1 MQTPIETPFNK
12 DTTAEEAL
20 GSIDLTGKLAVIT
33 GGSTG
38 IGKETA
44 RVLAKAGADIFI
56 GARDVEK
63 LETARNELAANAPG
77 KIYSA
82 RLDLMEPASANEFAD
97 AVLEL
102 NRPIDLLINN
112 AGVMATPL
120 KRNSLGM
127 EMQYATNYVGHAII
141 TSRLAP
147 ALVKAGESR
156 LVSLSSLGHQFSPPV
171 LDDLNFNQREYD
183 KFASYGQSKTGNILL
198 AVKVA
203 KELGDKGVTALAVHP
218 GMIETELTRY
228 MSQEELEA
236 ATVKTIE
243 GSGQDIPIKTI
254 PQGAATTVWAATAP
268 EFKGKG
274 PLYLEDCRVARIVE
288 EPNMTDGVLPY
299 ALDEE
304 LAEALWQKTEELL
317 GQSLPF

>member
-12 DTTAEEAL
+12 ATTAEEVL

-44 RVLAKAGADIFI
+44 RVLAKAGADIYI

-63 LETARNELAANAPG
+63 LETARNELAANASG

-102 NRPIDLLINN
+102 DRPIDLLINN
-112 AGVMATPL
+112 AGVMATPFQ
-120 KRNSLGM
+120 RNSLGM

-141 TSRLAP
+141 TSRLAA
-147 ALVKAGESR
+147 ALVQAGESR
-156 LVSLSSLGHQFSPPV
+156 LVSLASLGHQFSPPV
-171 LDDLNFNQREYD
+171 LEDLNFDQREYD
-183 KFASYGQSKTGNILL
+183 KFVSYGQSKTGNILL

-203 KELGDKGVTALAVHP
+203 KELGGKGVTALAVHP

-228 MSQEELEA
+228 MSTEELEA

-243 GSGQDIPIKTI
+243 NSGQDIPMKTI
-254 PQGAATTVWAATAP
+254 PQGAATTVWAATSP

-274 PLYLEDCRVARIVE
+274 PLYLEDCRVARIIE
-288 EPNMTDGVLPY
+288 QPNMADGVLAY
-299 ALDEE
+299 ALDEK
-304 LAEALWQKTEELL
+304 LANDMWKKTEELL
-317 GQSLPF
+317 GQELPL